1 MADLRVVSER
11 SEKEIKQQ
19 EVNRALQEALVNL
32 AANLMRV
39 ARGAGKPYLIT
50 QHVRDFATRMLPG
63 KDVYE
68 RPADEWEFHQLLKFQ
83 SLILNFQKVV
93 LRRQPR
99 STRFAASAANRRFDS
114 ARLNETARQRSCGF
128 AFDLRTRKRSPCK
141 AG

>member
-1 MADLRVVSER
+1 MADLGVVSEC

-19 EVNRALQEALVNL
+19 GVNRALQEALVNL

-83 SLILNFQKVV
+83 SLILNSQKVV

-99 STRFAASAANRRFDS
+99 STRFAAKRCKSSLRLCSAKRDS
-114 ARLNETARQRSCGF
+114 ATTLLWICIRS
-128 AFDLRTRKRSPCK
+128 
-141 AG
+141 